1 MKVAIFDSGVGGL
14 TVLHSAMKQMPYNEY
29 IYYADLDNVPYGN
42 KDKDVVNDLTF
53 RAVEQI
59 YDLGVDAIV
68 LACNTATSISANLL
82 RSKYD
87 IPIVG
92 MEPAVKPAVMNSFGK
107 RVLVLAT
114 ELTLKES
121 KLRNLINRLDAK
133 DKVDLLPMSELVDF
147 AEEMIFEGERVK
159 ALLDQKFSDIDL
171 SVYKTVV
178 LGCTHFIYFKK
189 TIEQYFHYSID
200 VIDGNQGTVNH
211 LESILLGIDKGS
223 NSKKEKKSVLYYVSG
238 RKVKS
243 STFEGYM
250 KYLEKLNT

>member
-14 TVLHSAMKQMPYNEY
+14 TVLYSAMKRMPYNEY

-42 KDKDVVNDLTF
+42 KDKEMVNRLTL

-59 YDLGVDAIV
+59 YDLGVNAIV
-68 LACNTATSISANLL
+68 LACNTATSISADLL
-82 RSKYD
+82 RYKYD

-92 MEPAVKPAVMNSFGK
+92 MEPAVKPAVINSLGK

-121 KLRNLINRLDAK
+121 KLRNLINRLEAT

-147 AEEMIFEGERVK
+147 AEKMVFDGDRVRT
-159 ALLDQKFSDIDL
+159 LLDQKFSNMNL
-171 SVYKTVV
+171 SDYKTIV
-178 LGCTHFIYFKK
+178 LGCTHFIYYKK
-189 TIEQYFHYSID
+189 IIEQYFNYTID

-211 LESILLGIDKGS
+211 LEKILQGIGKEN
-223 NSKKEKKSVLYYVSG
+223 NSRYKKK
-238 RKVKS
+238 
-243 STFEGYM
+243 
-250 KYLEKLNT
+250 

>member
-14 TVLHSAMKQMPYNEY
+14 TVLYSAMKQMPYNEY

-42 KDKDVVNDLTF
+42 KDKEMVNSLTF
-53 RAVEQI
+53 KAVEQI

-68 LACNTATSISANLL
+68 LACNTATSISADLL
-82 RSKYD
+82 RNKYD

-121 KLRNLINRLDAK
+121 KLRNLIDRLEAT

-147 AEEMIFEGERVK
+147 AEAMLFDGDRVRE
-159 ALLDQKFSDIDL
+159 LLDKKFRHIDL
-171 SVYKTVV
+171 SVYKTLV

-189 TIEQYFHYSID
+189 TIEKYFNYSMN

-211 LESILLGIDKGS
+211 LEKILNSIDKT
-223 NSKKEKKSVLYYVSG
+223 NNTQNEKKSVQYYVSG
-238 RKVKS
+238 RKAKS
-243 STFEGYM
+243 KIFDGYM
-250 KYLEKLNT
+250 EYLEMYDD

>member
-14 TVLHSAMKQMPYNEY
+14 TVLYSAMKQMPYNDY

-42 KDKDVVNDLTF
+42 KDKEMVNRLTS

-68 LACNTATSISANLL
+68 LACNTATSISADLL
-82 RSKYD
+82 RGKYD
-87 IPIVG
+87 IPIIG
-92 MEPAVKPAVMNSFGK
+92 MEPAVKPALMNSFGK

-121 KLRNLINRLDAK
+121 KLRDLINRLEAT

-147 AEEMIFEGERVK
+147 AEEMVFDGELVK
-159 ALLDQKFSDIDL
+159 DLLDRKFKHIDL
-171 SVYKTVV
+171 SAYKTVV

-189 TIEQYFHYSID
+189 TIEKYFNYSMD
-200 VIDGNQGTVNH
+200 VIDGNLGTVNH
-211 LESILLGIDKGS
+211 LEKILQGIDKKN
-223 NSKKEKKSVLYYVSG
+223 NSSHERKPIRFYISGKKAKASV
-238 RKVKS
+238 
-243 STFEGYM
+243 FEGYM
-250 KYLEKLNT
+250 NYLEMLDT